1 LETKKDLIMKSRLLS
16 KCRVAIFSLIAF
28 LSSSGWATI
37 IEGNLEVKARSG
49 ANGDLTIEG
58 TTTTGSLTV
67 NGVSNASV
75 PSGVIVMWSGEIDAI
90 PDGWALCNG
99 ENETPNLSGRF
110 VVGYDASN
118 DEYGDIS
125 SFNKRT
131 GGSDSRALTQ
141 NNMPAHTHAVDGGSH
156 THSFPG
162 ENGSGGDGVHRF
174 AMPWL
179 EKNEPDRA
187 SGQGNGGTHSH
198 TISTAGKSENDLEAF
213 DNRPAYYVLAYII
226 KL

>member
-1 LETKKDLIMKSRLLS
+1 MKSRLLS
-16 KCRVAIFSLIAF
+16 KCRVAILSLIAF

-49 ANGDLTIEG
+49 ANGDLTVEG
-58 TTTTGSLTV
+58 TTTIGSLTV
-67 NGVSNASV
+67 NGVNNASV
-75 PSGVIVMWSGEIDAI
+75 PSGVIVMWSGAIDAI

-110 VVGYDASN
+110 VVGYDANN
-118 DEYGDIS
+118 DEYDDIS

-131 GGSDSRALTQ
+131 GGSDSIALTQ
-141 NNMPAHTHAVDGGSH
+141 NNMPAHTHTVEGGSH

-162 ENGSGGDGVHRF
+162 QNGSGGDGVHRF

-179 EKNEPDRA
+179 EKNEPNRA
-187 SGQGNGGTHSH
+187 SGQGSGGAHSH
-198 TISTAGKSENDLEAF
+198 NVSSEGRGVAF
-213 DNRPAYYVLAYII
+213 DNRPAYFVLAYII